1 MDEMTPLSSPYGLY
15 NIENKYHPVQEG
27 YMSFTSRAL
36 GLILTLLLIGVV
48 AQSQTPRSAEDP
60 RNPAPTVTGGTGLFT
75 VYDAQTLRK
84 GEFNI
89 GFFANHY
96 HRDPGDL
103 TWQVYPVNFQIGFSD
118 HLEVFGYFEAQRVVT
133 SGSPNLLSGF
143 FFPDVRTPGVPVGRV
158 VIIPGT
164 NTVTLTTA
172 DPCGNGGFLGPCAGP
187 NRGPFV
193 ARPGGNNTAVYP
205 GLGAPVGGILPAIP
219 PGNRPN
225 YYPLAPFL
233 SRRADHHVGDVWIGG
248 KVRLTNPEN
257 SFGFALI
264 PLFKVPTTRELNT
277 GLQRGRGTGAFDYG
291 VVAAFDGR
299 LDRYINLSANV
310 GFIKKGDP
318 QADDMNFGP
327 LCVGCGVIQGFG
339 SSERSLDLPNELRT
353 GVGIDFPLSQYL
365 QLIAEVNSTVF
376 VGSRTPSLIEN
387 DPLNLVAG
395 ARIFP
400 ARWFGISGAYQRHV
414 NWRKRQDLVH
424 GPDGFIFGISLGHL
438 NSRGEPPPPP
448 PPPNAPPVVA
458 LTVGAV
464 TPGSTDLLRTSANS
478 VCVGD
483 KVALTAAAN
492 DPNGDAL
499 LFSWKSSGGNV
510 IGQGANTQFDTAGL
524 NPGNYT
530 VTVEVSD
537 GRGGVAADSK
547 TIRVEACPPL
557 TVCFGTNLDVTAVP
571 ASAEAGEKIN
581 LSTTGVSGGRNFGAV
596 RYQWRVTAGTVS
608 GSGLTAVL
616 DTTGAASGSTIE
628 VTVTAT
634 SEAGG
639 CSASGST
646 RVNVRVPPPP
656 PPPPQYSEIGQ
667 CTTFKRNNAR
677 VDNACKEILQNRV
690 VPALQADPTARL
702 VIDGYR
708 ADMERP
714 ANLDLQRAKNVRDRL
729 ADGSLNVQIDVNRI
743 SVRPGGVSVDSNQVK
758 IFFVP
763 SGAADPSGPSAVDPG
778 PVTPEKKA
786 APQPRGRR

>member
-1 MDEMTPLSSPYGLY
+1 
-15 NIENKYHPVQEG
+15 
-27 YMSFTSRAL
+27 
-36 GLILTLLLIGVV
+36 
-48 AQSQTPRSAEDP
+48 
-60 RNPAPTVTGGTGLFT
+60 
-75 VYDAQTLRK
+75 
-84 GEFNI
+84 
-89 GFFANHY
+89 
-96 HRDPGDL
+96 
-103 TWQVYPVNFQIGFSD
+103 
-118 HLEVFGYFEAQRVVT
+118 
-133 SGSPNLLSGF
+133 
-143 FFPDVRTPGVPVGRV
+143 
-158 VIIPGT
+158 
-164 NTVTLTTA
+164 
-172 DPCGNGGFLGPCAGP
+172 
-187 NRGPFV
+187 
-193 ARPGGNNTAVYP
+193 
-205 GLGAPVGGILPAIP
+205 
-219 PGNRPN
+219 
-225 YYPLAPFL
+225 
-233 SRRADHHVGDVWIGG
+233 
-248 KVRLTNPEN
+248 
-257 SFGFALI
+257 
-264 PLFKVPTTRELNT
+264 
-277 GLQRGRGTGAFDYG
+277 
-291 VVAAFDGR
+291 
-299 LDRYINLSANV
+299 
-310 GFIKKGDP
+310 
-318 QADDMNFGP
+318 
-327 LCVGCGVIQGFG
+327 
-339 SSERSLDLPNELRT
+339 
-353 GVGIDFPLSQYL
+353 
-365 QLIAEVNSTVF
+365 
-376 VGSRTPSLIEN
+376 
-387 DPLNLVAG
+387 
-395 ARIFP
+395 
-400 ARWFGISGAYQRHV
+400 
-414 NWRKRQDLVH
+414 
-424 GPDGFIFGISLGHL
+424 
-438 NSRGEPPPPP
+438 
-448 PPPNAPPVVA
+448 
-458 LTVGAV
+458 
-464 TPGSTDLLRTSANS
+464 
-478 VCVGD
+478 VGD

-499 LFSWKSSGGNV
+499 VFSWKSSGGNI

-524 NPGNYT
+524 NPGEYT

-547 TIRVEACPPL
+547 TIRVEACPPI

-616 DTTGAASGSTIE
+616 DTTGASTGSTIE

-656 PPPPQYSEIGQ
+656 PPPPTASEIGQ

-714 ANLDLQRAKNVRDRL
+714 ASMDLQRAKNVRDRL

-743 SVRPGGVSVDSNQVK
+743 SVRPGGVSVDGSQVK

>member
-1 MDEMTPLSSPYGLY
+1 
-15 NIENKYHPVQEG
+15 
-27 YMSFTSRAL
+27 MSFTSRAL

-164 NTVTLTTA
+164 NTITRTTA

-193 ARPGGNNTAVYP
+193 ARPGGNDTAIYP

-248 KVRLTNPEN
+248 KIRLTGPEN

-264 PLFKVPTTRELNT
+264 PLFKVPTTMELNT

-365 QLIAEVNSTVF
+365 QLIAEVNSTIF
-376 VGSRTPSLIEN
+376 VGSRTPTLIEN

-458 LTVGAV
+458 LTVGSV
-464 TPGSTDLLRTSANS
+464 TPGSTDLLRASAS
-478 VCVGD
+478 TVCVGD
-483 KVALTAAAN
+483 KVALAAAAN

-499 LFSWKSSGGNV
+499 VFSWKSSGGNI

-524 NPGNYT
+524 NPGEYT

-547 TIRVEACPPL
+547 TIRVEACPPI

-616 DTTGAASGSTIE
+616 DTTGASTGSTIE

-656 PPPPQYSEIGQ
+656 PPPPTASEIGQ

-714 ANLDLQRAKNVRDRL
+714 ASMDLQRAKNVRDRL

-743 SVRPGGVSVDSNQVK
+743 SVRPGGVSVDGSQVK